1 MNGFSLYWRYAKL
14 HIKEFLAYTG
24 WPMTML
30 SALLFVV
37 MDPLDMLFMLERFG
51 GVGKWSG
58 SSLMLMY
65 SIALTSFGLAELF
78 GRGFDSFPPLVRNGE
93 FDRVLLRPRSLFLQS
108 MTLRFHLTRLVRVS
122 GGLLL
127 MIYALRAQDTAMTMG
142 NILILL
148 GALIGGTMVY
158 IGIFILGAA
167 HSFFAVDAGNW
178 IYVFTNGSYQAA
190 KVPPQYLPKW
200 MRGMFQ
206 FVMPM
211 LLFSYYPASAICGW
225 GEPLWTG
232 LLALPVGAAFMALTL
247 IAFRFGVRH
256 YRSAG
261 G

>member
-1 MNGFSLYWRYAKL
+1 MNGFSLYWRYARL
-14 HIKEFLAYTG
+14 HMKEFLAYTG

-37 MDPLDMLFMLERFG
+37 MDPLDMLFMLDRFG
-51 GVGKWSG
+51 SVGKWSASG
-58 SSLMLMY
+58 LILMY
-65 SIALTSFGLAELF
+65 SVALTSFGLAELF

-108 MTLRFHLTRLVRVS
+108 MTLRFHLTRLVRVFG

-127 MIYALRAQDTAMTMG
+127 MYALRAQEAAMTLQ

-148 GALIGGTMVY
+148 GALTGGTMIY

-167 HSFFAVDAGNW
+167 CAFFTVEGGNW
-178 IYVFTNGSYQAA
+178 IYVFTNGSYQLT
-190 KVPPQYLPKW
+190 KLPPEYLPKW
-200 MRGMFQ
+200 LRGTFQ

-211 LLFSYYPASAICGW
+211 LVFSYYPASVVCGW
-225 GEPLWTG
+225 GEPVWTA
-232 LLALPVGAAFMALTL
+232 LLALPIGLIFLLLTL
-247 IAFRFGVRH
+247 VVFRFGVRH